1 MNSLTWPQ
9 VPWLARIIAWRQP
22 RTQKKGI
29 VEGAVGQKSACD
41 EWLTV
46 PEMLARG
53 IEITPEGP
61 NSTPEDGDLA
71 ANLEALYGKK
81 YRRGGA

>member
-1 MNSLTWPQ
+1 MNS
-9 VPWLARIIAWRQP
+9 
-22 RTQKKGI
+22 
-29 VEGAVGQKSACD
+29 AVGQKSARC

-46 PEMLARG
+46 SEMLARG

-81 YRRGGA
+81 YERGSRAVEELRESLKGFHNAYGLAEKE